1 MSSLAYLRYL
11 LRQPAKHRYGP
22 HSAQTCDLHLPSGPG
37 PHPVVVLIHG
47 GSWSNGY
54 GKVVM
59 RALAADLARLGYAA
73 WNIEYRRLRGGGGGW
88 PATFED
94 VGAAIDHLAEL
105 DAPLDL
111 DDVTLLG
118 HSAGG
123 HLALWAASRQTLP
136 ADAPGA
142 DPRVVAARAVGM
154 AAVCDLTYSAEVWKG
169 NLVPSLMGGTP
180 DEVPERYDL
189 GDPARR
195 VPFGMPVLLV
205 HGLADRI
212 VTVKQSR
219 RLLAKAQKAGATDVT
234 LVELEGIG
242 HREHIDPRARPWL
255 AVGDWLARPARV
267 PAA

>member
-11 LRQPAKHRYGP
+11 LRPPANHRYGP
-22 HSAQTCDLHLPSGPG
+22 HSSQTCDLHLPPRPG
-37 PHPVVVLIHG
+37 PHPVAVLVHG

-54 GKVVM
+54 GKIVM
-59 RALAADLARLGYAA
+59 RALAADLAHRGYAA

-105 DAPLDL
+105 EAPLDL
-111 DDVTLLG
+111 TDVTVIG

-123 HLALWAASRQTLP
+123 QLALWAATRQRLP
-136 ADAPGA
+136 AGAPGA
-142 DPRVVAARAVGM
+142 DPRVLAKRAVGM

-195 VPFGMPVLLV
+195 VPFGLPVLLV
-205 HGLADRI
+205 HGLADRT

-219 RLLAKAQKAGATDVT
+219 GLVTAATAAGDEDIT
-234 LVELEGIG
+234 LVELEGIA
-242 HREHIDPRARPWL
+242 HREHIDPRARPWQVV
-255 AVGDWLARPARV
+255 ADWLAQPARV
-267 PAA
+267 PAG